1 MKQMTGGDCGK
12 SPGIPGEDWLWA
24 PSLLSPRWE
33 LENFHKGRGGQGR
46 PWCPWLIS
54 MAVWAHC
61 SPRNSGRDR
70 PGLLSAAYKP
80 WTGLR
85 QLCTPFGHQKRH
97 HHGWRLNVPEKKTR
111 RRGWSSQEPSEAP
124 SSLGTSQTRFLPGSS
139 VPTGALPVLCFWENK
154 NPHITPGEKKKNKG
168 GISCPFWFFDN
179 KNYLQK

>member
-1 MKQMTGGDCGK
+1 MKQMAGGDCGK
-12 SPGIPGEDWLWA
+12 S
-24 PSLLSPRWE
+24 LSPRWE

-54 MAVWAHC
+54 MAVWPHC
-61 SPRNSGRDR
+61 PPRNSGRDR

-124 SSLGTSQTRFLPGSS
+124 SSLRYKPNTLPPRIFCSHRGTACALLLGEQESS
-139 VPTGALPVLCFWENK
+139 HYSWR
-154 NPHITPGEKKKNKG
+154 KKKGQRWHKLPLL
-168 GISCPFWFFDN
+168 IRW
-179 KNYLQK
+179 